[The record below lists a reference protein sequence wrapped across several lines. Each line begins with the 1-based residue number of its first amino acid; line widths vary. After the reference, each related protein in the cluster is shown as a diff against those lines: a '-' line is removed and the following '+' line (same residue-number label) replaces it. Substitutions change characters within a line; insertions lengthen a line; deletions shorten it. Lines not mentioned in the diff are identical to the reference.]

1 MKTLLSTLLLGLA
14 MHVAMAAPASANWY
28 LQQDAGFSK
37 PLSPSMPHVHRIGPR
52 DAISCAKAALQARM
66 HELIEAGNT
75 GRVRSDVIA
84 GGRRWDWI
92 GIDGFSSQHL
102 PGRLI
107 TPDIRHSSTR
117 C

>member
-14 MHVAMAAPASANWY
+14 MHVAMAAPASANWS

-52 DAISCAKAALQARM
+52 DAIPCARAALQSRM
-66 HELIEAGNT
+66 RELMEAGNT
-75 GRVRSDVIA
+75 GLVASDVIA

-92 GIDGFSSQHL
+92 GIEGFSSQLL